1 MTFPCKEC
9 GLLKSR
15 STAKWPELEIAFKNE
30 VHDRAREIDPEQERD
45 WFNITMG
52 WCIAKGEP
60 PAGAYAFA
68 CHIRY
73 HTDLG

>member
-1 MTFPCKEC
+1 MSFPCKDC
-9 GLLKSR
+9 GELKSK
-15 STAKWPELEIAFKNE
+15 STKNWPRLEDLFKKE
-30 VHDRAREIDPEQERD
+30 VHDRAREIDPESERD
-45 WFNITMG
+45 WLSLTIG
-52 WCIAKGEP
+52 WAIAKGEP